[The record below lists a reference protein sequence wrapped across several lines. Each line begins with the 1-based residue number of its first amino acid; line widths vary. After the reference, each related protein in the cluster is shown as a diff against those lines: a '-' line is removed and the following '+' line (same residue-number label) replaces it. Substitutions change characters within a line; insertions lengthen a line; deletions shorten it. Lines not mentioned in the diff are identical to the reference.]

1 MTTDGVELL
10 LKENVPRYYR
20 AKMAPVG
27 LFGDQTAARH
37 YAQHSVQTSSAQSYR
52 KANDL
57 HSGSTTSLFFLLKN
71 R

>member
-37 YAQHSVQTSSAQSYR
+37 
-52 KANDL
+52 L
-57 HSGSTTSLFFLLKN
+57 CST
-71 R
+71 